1 LKRRFGVN
9 GADEVVKSL
18 RCIWISHIHTD
29 HHTGLA
35 RVLALRSKLLKG
47 APHKPLLVIGPRPL
61 ERFLKAYSTLEDLDM
76 QFLDCRHTLKPTVE
90 AFLYENATESTVPQL
105 ENTMFAPG
113 SRRENYNSKPASP
126 RIPEGSEKTIRGA

>member
-76 QFLDCRHTLKPTVE
+76 QFLDCRHTLKPT
-90 AFLYENATESTVPQL
+90 